1 MLYAPCP
8 MPSTSWTGKATE
20 NHDLVKVALVR
31 KDFSPKGGGGERY
44 AVELARALRDLGH
57 EVHVFAH
64 RYQPLKGLSFHPVS
78 VPLKPF
84 GLQNWIFAQNVR
96 LALSK
101 NGFDIINGL
110 SQIYPQDIY
119 RLGDGIHKHWL
130 SARRPT
136 SFSYLYDKVSPRH
149 RLLLH
154 LEKKIFSPENYK
166 RIIANSE
173 LCKQHAIH
181 YYKVPSQLVDVI
193 YCGVDFAIFNSSVRN
208 EGAHLRTSL
217 GIGEEAIVVLFVGT
231 NYARKGLETLLHA
244 ISRLKCREKY
254 RLLVVGKGNIPRY
267 QRLSQR
273 LGLQEITIF
282 CGFQEQMPPF
292 YGAADIFVLPSYYDP
307 FGNVC
312 LEAMACGLPVITT
325 RETGV
330 SELMAH
336 GKSGFILDHAQDTFA
351 LANWLEALEEAE
363 LRRSMGAEAQAQVAF
378 LTIER
383 NVKQTI
389 LAYEKVLENKT

>member
-1 MLYAPCP
+1 M
-8 MPSTSWTGKATE
+8 
-20 NHDLVKVALVR
+20 D
-31 KDFSPKGGGGERY
+31 
-44 AVELARALRDLGH
+44 LARALRDFGH

-64 RYQPLKGLSFHPVS
+64 RYEPLKGLSFHTVA

-84 GLQNWIFAQNVR
+84 GLQNWIFAKNVR
-96 LALSK
+96 LALSR
-101 NGFDIINGL
+101 NEFDIVNGL

-130 SARRPT
+130 SVRRPT
-136 SFSYLYDKVSPRH
+136 IFNHLWDKVSPRH

-154 LEKKIFSPENYK
+154 LEKKIFSPGNYK
-166 RIIANSE
+166 RIIANSK
-173 LCKQHAIH
+173 LCEQHAIN
-181 YYKVPSQLVDVI
+181 YYAVPPQLVDVI

-208 EGAHLRTSL
+208 EGAQLRTSL
-217 GIGEEAIVVLFVGT
+217 GIGREPIVVLFVGT
-231 NYARKGLETLLHA
+231 NYARKGLDTLLRA
-244 ISRLKCREKY
+244 ISRLKYKEKY

-267 QRLSQR
+267 EGLAQR
-273 LGLQEITIF
+273 LGLQEITMF

-336 GKSGFILDHAQDTFA
+336 GRSGFVMDHPENIPA
-351 LANWLEALEEAE
+351 LANWLEALEDPE
-363 LRRSMGAEAQAQVAF
+363 LRRSLGALAQEQAAF

-383 NVKQTI
+383 NVKHTL
-389 LAYEKVLENKT
+389 LAYEKVLEDKA